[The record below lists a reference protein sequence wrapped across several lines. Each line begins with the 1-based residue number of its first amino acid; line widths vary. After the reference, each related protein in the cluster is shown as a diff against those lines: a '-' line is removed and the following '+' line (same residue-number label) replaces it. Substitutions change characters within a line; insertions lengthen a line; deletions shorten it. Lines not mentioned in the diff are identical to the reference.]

1 MPGTIPYNGY
11 LIIIGAMKCGTSSL
25 YDYLSGHPQIC
36 PALTKE
42 PEYFSSLQRHG
53 LEVSE
58 YHQLWNFDPS
68 VHRFAMEA
76 STGYSKFPREA
87 GVPQRIHGHGIR
99 PKFLY
104 IVRNPLDRI
113 VSHYN
118 YMLRDVEFTDR
129 IVDDHLINTS
139 NYYLQLSQ
147 YLRFFPQRDFL
158 VLDFD
163 ELKAA
168 PDKVVSK
175 VCRFLGIDESY
186 QPASFSV
193 ANQTRVQSTLERW
206 VKRSP
211 LGRMTQSMPE
221 SVRRS
226 GQRIL
231 ASVSPRRP
239 RKLAPSEQAY
249 IMEQLAP
256 DMQRFHESFG
266 VDITRWGFDLPAA
279 PKRKSDGPVL
289 ERYGAGPGSV

>member
-1 MPGTIPYNGY
+1 
-11 LIIIGAMKCGTSSL
+11 
-25 YDYLSGHPQIC
+25 
-36 PALTKE
+36 
-42 PEYFSSLQRHG
+42 
-53 LEVSE
+53 
-58 YHQLWNFDPS
+58 
-68 VHRFAMEA
+68 
-76 STGYSKFPREA
+76 
-87 GVPQRIHGHGIR
+87 
-99 PKFLY
+99 
-104 IVRNPLDRI
+104 
-113 VSHYN
+113 
-118 YMLRDVEFTDR
+118 VEFTDR